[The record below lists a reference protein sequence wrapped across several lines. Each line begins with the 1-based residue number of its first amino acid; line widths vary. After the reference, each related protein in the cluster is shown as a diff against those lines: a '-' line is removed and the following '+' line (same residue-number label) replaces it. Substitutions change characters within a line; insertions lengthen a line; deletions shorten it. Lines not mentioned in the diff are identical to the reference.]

1 MRYVELIESMS
12 FSAGHKDPKSGYWD
26 SLTYSGDVY
35 APEFYKNTEKY
46 MNTDEPAPE
55 NPDYKPELD
64 LTLSNASMREVFR
77 ELGYPTDLED
87 RAPFPIDEFI
97 ARTTQWLQKAIGK
110 PSPEQKP
117 EIAKGQYGAT
127 MISGGKPEGYFN
139 RVIKD
144 MNHIARVGK
153 SKGATHVWAS

>member
-1 MRYVELIESMS
+1 MTVQI
-12 FSAGHKDPKSGYWD
+12 SANE
-26 SLTYSGDVY
+26 T
-35 APEFYKNTEKY
+35 
-46 MNTDEPAPE
+46 
-55 NPDYKPELD
+55 
-64 LTLSNASMREVFR
+64 REV
-77 ELGYPTDLED
+77 
-87 RAPFPIDEFI
+87 PIDEFI

-139 RVIKD
+139 RVVKD

-153 SKGATHVWAS
+153 SKSATHVWAS

>member
-1 MRYVELIESMS
+1 MRFRELVQAIQESMS
-12 FSAGHKDPKSGYWD
+12 FSAGAKGKDNMWRQSVESGDRYHPDVYKADYPYDADPK
-26 SLTYSGDVY
+26 
-35 APEFYKNTEKY
+35 P
-46 MNTDEPAPE
+46 

-64 LTLSNASMREVFR
+64 LTLSNANMRQVFD

-87 RAPFPIDEFI
+87 VPPFPIDEFI

-117 EIAKGQYGAT
+117 DIVKQPYGAT

-139 RVIKD
+139 RIIKR
-144 MNHIARVGK
+144 MNEIARTGK
-153 SKGATHVWAS
+153 AKGATHVWAA